1 MKKTLT
7 NVKNEAQKDDPSWK
21 MPHENP
27 MCVCLFIY
35 LLNENKSTMLT
46 TNKDEE
52 EKKQKES
59 KRT

>member
-1 MKKTLT
+1 
-7 NVKNEAQKDDPSWK
+7 